1 MAGNTVTR
9 TTLTVDVGFNDD
21 VTGELGFKT
30 GQILAQAKTDIEKLN
45 ENITTSIERKPYRER
60 DESAPRKPRAAKAI
74 APDTAD
80 ASAQKAAEVL
90 AAEHQMELAADAA
103 VLKPVKDINKHRA
116 A

>member
-21 VTGELGFKT
+21 VTGELGFKI

-60 DESAPRKPRAAKAI
+60 DESTPRKPRAAKTSIDEAEQ
-74 APDTAD
+74 AAGMEKSDTATPKPIET
-80 ASAQKAAEVL
+80 AQTGAVGVSFPPKHKAA
-90 AAEHQMELAADAA
+90 
-103 VLKPVKDINKHRA
+103 
-116 A
+116 

>member
-30 GQILAQAKTDIEKLN
+30 GQILAQAKADIEKLN

-60 DESAPRKPRAAKAI
+60 DESTPRKPRAAKTI
-74 APDTAD
+74 APDAAGVGEQKTAE
-80 ASAQKAAEVL
+80 APAT
-90 AAEHQMELAADAA
+90 
-103 VLKPVKDINKHRA
+103 
-116 A
+116 